1 MKLNKK
7 LIAISAV
14 ALMGIAPFAS
24 STVQAA
30 NKVVTKKTMHN
41 SAIYNKD
48 GKNTGTVFASYQD
61 VEFDSDPVKINGEYY
76 YKITYQDK
84 YIKLTNID
92 GVQRK
97 VDSNAYVYATST
109 KRANKKVLKK
119 GTTIT
124 TYGGS
129 YKFKNG
135 KKYYRVGGPKKQ
147 YVKVANLSKS
157 AKEVPTPVKE
167 QEATATVKSS
177 VAAIY
182 TGEGKDDKQLKI
194 VKKNLKVG
202 TKFTVNRFSDTPFS
216 GYFPSTP
223 YPGNAPMYRIKG
235 TNNWLHYADVK
246 VDKELPLY
254 TYDYEHYSYIRFI
267 SNADVYNIN
276 GTVQD
281 HNGQKIKKQLGSFK
295 VDKLT
300 YIWIP
305 SENKAEL
312 FYHPL
317 AKLIDGTFKYPNNV
331 IKMDNGYVKASDVK
345 FMGGIKLAPNNTPK

>member
-1 MKLNKK
+1 MNLHKK
-7 LIAISAV
+7 LLSIGAIT
-14 ALMGIAPFAS
+14 LIGLLPFAS

-157 AKEVPTPVKE
+157 AKEVPTPAKE

-182 TGEGKDDKQLKI
+182 TGEGKNDTQLKI

-202 TKFTVNRFSDTPFS
+202 SKFTVDYFSDTPFS
-216 GYFPSTP
+216 GYFPSTQ
-223 YPGNAPMYRIKG
+223 YGNAPMYRIKG
-235 TNNWLHYADVK
+235 TNNWLHFADVK
-246 VDKELPLY
+246 VNKELPQ
-254 TYDYEHYSYIRFI
+254 YDYNDEHYSRIRFVK
-267 SNADVYNIN
+267 ATDVYNAD
-276 GTVQD
+276 GTIRD
-281 HNGQKIKKQLGSFK
+281 LGGQKIKKQWGAFK
-295 VDKLT
+295 VDKL
-300 YIWIP
+300 
-305 SENKAEL
+305 
-312 FYHPL
+312 
-317 AKLIDGTFKYPNNV
+317 
-331 IKMDNGYVKASDVK
+331 
-345 FMGGIKLAPNNTPK
+345 